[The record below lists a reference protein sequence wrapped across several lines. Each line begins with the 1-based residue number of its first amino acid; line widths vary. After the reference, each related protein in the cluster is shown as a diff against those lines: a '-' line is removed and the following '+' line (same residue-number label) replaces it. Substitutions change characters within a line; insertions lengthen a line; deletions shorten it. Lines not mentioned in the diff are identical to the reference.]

1 MKFTIS
7 IPRESCTNA
16 KAKYSSSV
24 VPPDPSVHF
33 YHWLREALC
42 VRDESDFVSYT
53 CRYCPVLAGCIH
65 MLLREAL
72 CVHDDSDFMSYACR
86 YCPVLA
92 ECIRVLLRE
101 ALCIHDDSDFTSIH
115 AVIVLCWQ
123 DAFTCC
129 YVKHYTY
136 MMTVIS

>member
-16 KAKYSSSV
+16 KSKYSSSV

-42 VRDESDFVSYT
+42 IRDESDFVSYT
-53 CRYCPVLAGCIH
+53 CRYCPVLSGCIH
-65 MLLREAL
+65 
-72 CVHDDSDFMSYACR
+72 
-86 YCPVLA
+86 
-92 ECIRVLLRE
+92 VLLRE
-101 ALCIHDDSDFTSIH
+101 DACMTTVISQSIH

-129 YVKHYTY
+129 YMKHCACMT
-136 MMTVIS
+136 TVIS